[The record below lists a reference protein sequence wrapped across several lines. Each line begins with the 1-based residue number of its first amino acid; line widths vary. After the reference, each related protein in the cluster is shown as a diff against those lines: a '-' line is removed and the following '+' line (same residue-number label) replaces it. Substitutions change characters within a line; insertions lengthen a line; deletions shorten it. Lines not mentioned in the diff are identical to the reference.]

1 MAIAVK
7 MSVAPRSSWR
17 PSHTNRRI
25 LRNFL
30 TILTYEVGV
39 ESWSTLVDEM
49 VDGVM
54 TPRPGI
60 SGKSGAEE

>member
-1 MAIAVK
+1 MATAVK

-17 PSHTNRRI
+17 RSRTKRRI
-25 LRNFL
+25 LRSL
-30 TILTYEVGV
+30 LMILTYEVGV
-39 ESWSTLVDEM
+39 ESWRTLDDEM

-60 SGKSGAEE
+60 SGKSGVEE